1 MIFEEKDT
9 LIATAGLNIT
19 EVAHDIQLQVTR
31 YVKEDMGMVNSYDT
45 WHGKRIHGETVFI
58 YHYDLTLRN
67 EKCGQR
73 NEKDY

>member
-1 MIFEEKDT
+1 MIFEEKYP

-19 EVAHDIQLQVTR
+19 EVAHNIQLQVTR
-31 YVKEDMGMVNSYDT
+31 YVKEDMGMVNS